1 MGLSLKKLEDVDRF
15 VRLVIYGPP
24 GAGKSTLAA
33 TAPDPVW
40 LDFENSLESLRTT
53 HPHLKTAGTL
63 EEVKDYEAVLDFI
76 RSADKM
82 DGQTIVIDTLSSMN
96 LAFLTRH
103 MAEKPNVKDRHIAR
117 FEDFRKIT
125 NVMREIF
132 QELITVNKHVILIAH
147 EKYWREQETN
157 VVKEIR
163 PSLPPATEEAI
174 EQLVNECFYLEKKT
188 NNLTKQVSRNLI
200 VSSEGKIFAKNRQG
214 FTEATITEPTWEKI
228 YKWA

>member
-1 MGLSLKKLEDVDRF
+1 MGLSLKNLEDVDRF

-33 TAPDPVW
+33 TAPEPVW
-40 LDFENSLESLRTT
+40 LDFENSLESMRET
-53 HPHLKTAGTL
+53 HPHLKTAGSL
-63 EEVKDYEAVLDFI
+63 EEVRDYEAVLDFI
-76 RSADKM
+76 RAADKM
-82 DGQTIVIDTLSSMN
+82 DAQTIVIDTLSSMN

-103 MAEKPNVKDRHIAR
+103 MAEKNGKDRHIAR

-132 QELITVNKHVILIAH
+132 QELITVKKHVILIAH
-147 EKYWREQETN
+147 EKYWREQETQN
-157 VVKEIR
+157 VKEIR

-188 NNLTKQVSRNLI
+188 NNLTKKVSRTLT

-214 FTEATITEPTWEKI
+214 FEESTIEDPTWEKI

>member
-1 MGLSLKKLEDVDRF
+1 MGLSLKNLEDVDRY

-33 TAPDPVW
+33 TAPEPVW
-40 LDFENSLESLRTT
+40 LDFENSLESMRVS
-53 HPHLKTAGTL
+53 HPHLKTAGSL
-63 EEVKDYEAVLDFI
+63 EEVRDYEAVLDFI
-76 RSADKM
+76 RAADKM
-82 DGQTIVIDTLSSMN
+82 DAQTIVIDTLSSMN

-103 MAEKPNVKDRHIAR
+103 MAEKNGKDRHIAR

-132 QELITVNKHVILIAH
+132 QELITVQKHVILIAH
-147 EKYWREQETN
+147 EKYWREQETQN
-157 VVKEIR
+157 VKEIR

-188 NNLTKQVSRNLI
+188 NNLTKKVSRTLT
-200 VSSEGKIFAKNRQG
+200 VSAEGKVFAKNRQG
-214 FTEATITEPTWEKI
+214 FVETTIEDPTWEKI
-228 YKWA
+228 YTWA